1 MKLKR
6 IAAPYDKPT
15 HGCKGCA
22 GVTTEILCLAID
34 EMATEQGLRGCGMRD
49 GINYIYVEDK
59 ENDIK

>member
-15 HGCKGCA
+15 KGCKGCI
-22 GVTTEILCLAID
+22 GYESEDKCLAID
-34 EMATEQGLRGCGMRD
+34 EMAIEQGLSGCGMRD